1 MNRYDELFSILSG
14 LECAVIKNPS
24 LSNYTTFR
32 IGGPASLLVTP
43 DNAEKARVVLQLIR
57 QMELPFLIVGNG
69 SNILVSDTGFE
80 GVAISTGGLDYC
92 KVDND
97 GVIDCGAGLRLASL
111 CRVALEHELSGLE
124 FAYGIPGSIGGA
136 VYMNAGAYGGE
147 MKDVLLEC
155 RHITT
160 KSEEGVY
167 IKNNADFA
175 YRKSFY
181 TNRGHCITSAKF
193 RLKKGSRLEI
203 ENRMVEIMKKRCN
216 NQPLDMPSAGSVFKR
231 PHNSY
236 AGMLIEE
243 CGLKGYAIGGAMVS
257 LKHAGFIV
265 NTGKATASDVKKL
278 IEFIQDTVY
287 KKNKVL
293 LETEIVF
300 V

>member
-14 LECAVIKNPS
+14 LECAVIKNAG
-24 LSNYTTFR
+24 LNNYTTFK

-43 DNAEKARVVLQLIR
+43 DNEQKARAVLQLIH
-57 QMELPFLIVGNG
+57 QMELPFLIMGNG
-69 SNILVSDTGFE
+69 SNLLVSDTGFE
-80 GVAISTGGLDYC
+80 GVVISTAGLDYC
-92 KVDND
+92 KADD
-97 GVIDCGAGLRLASL
+97 EGVIDCGSGLRLVSL

-124 FAYGIPGSIGGA
+124 FAYGIPGSVGGA

-155 RHITT
+155 RHITS

-167 IKNNADFA
+167 LENKADFA

-181 TNRGHCITSAKF
+181 TNSGHCITSAKF
-193 RLKKGSRLEI
+193 RLEKGSKPEI
-203 ENRMVEIMKKRCN
+203 DNKMVEIMKKRCN

-243 CGLKGYAIGGAMVS
+243 CGLKGYAVGGAMVS